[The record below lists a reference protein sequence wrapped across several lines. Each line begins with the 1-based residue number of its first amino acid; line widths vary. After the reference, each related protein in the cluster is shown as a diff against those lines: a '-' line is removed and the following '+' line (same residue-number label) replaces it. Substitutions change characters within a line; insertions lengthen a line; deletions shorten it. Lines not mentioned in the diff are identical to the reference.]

1 MTSERQIWEA
11 VLLLVRRYGRRA
23 AVVADREASHYDRR
37 DDELGSLVWRRIA
50 RRAAE
55 LIKPTPDLGERVH

>member
-23 AVVADREASHYDRR
+23 AAVADREASQYDRS
-37 DDELGSLVWRRIA
+37 DDELGSLVWHRIA

-55 LIKPTPDLGERVH
+55 LIKSVPDFGERVH

>member
-11 VLLLVRRYGRRA
+11 VLLLVRRYGGRA
-23 AVVADREASHYDRR
+23 AVVADREASHYDHR

-50 RRAAE
+50 LRAAE
-55 LIKPTPDLGERVH
+55 LIKPTPDFGERVH